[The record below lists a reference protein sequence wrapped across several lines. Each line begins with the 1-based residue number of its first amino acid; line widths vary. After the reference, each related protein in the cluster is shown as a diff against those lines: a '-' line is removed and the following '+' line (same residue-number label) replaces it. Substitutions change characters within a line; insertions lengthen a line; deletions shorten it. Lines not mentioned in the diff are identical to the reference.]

1 MFDGNN
7 VRKNIEQE
15 VQVELGLEIGLGL
28 LVCEEEWV
36 RVRKWE
42 NGGDETWKCSQL

>member
-7 VRKNIEQE
+7 VRKTGKQ

-28 LVCEEEWV
+28 IVCEEEWV